1 MRLRLRTV
9 PLLPVYRFILP
20 CSFDI
25 SPRTCKFVRER
36 KNGRVAPITPN
47 WRIIGSYLYRMKSE
61 TSTTEN
67 VEEKKR
73 KFHGRSE
80 SCKQEQLL
88 KPFQHNFI
96 AYSFC
101 RYVVLFRS
109 SYVSATFPRGE
120 VNLRRRERKYC
131 PLRRRGG
138 KEAVSGA
145 QRAHKINHPV
155 ISPAGYRKR
164 SALKSKLV

>member
-1 MRLRLRTV
+1 MRLRLRAV

-25 SPRTCKFVRER
+25 SPRTCKFARRTE
-36 KNGRVAPITPN
+36 NGRVVPIAPN

-61 TSTTEN
+61 TSRTEN
-67 VEEKKR
+67 VKEKR
-73 KFHGRSE
+73 KFRVRSE
-80 SCKQEQLL
+80 SRRQEQLL
-88 KPFQHNFI
+88 KPFRHNFI

-101 RYVVLFRS
+101 RYIVLFRS

-145 QRAHKINHPV
+145 QRAHKIDHPV
-155 ISPAGYRKR
+155 VSLAENRKR
-164 SALKSKLV
+164 SALKSTLV